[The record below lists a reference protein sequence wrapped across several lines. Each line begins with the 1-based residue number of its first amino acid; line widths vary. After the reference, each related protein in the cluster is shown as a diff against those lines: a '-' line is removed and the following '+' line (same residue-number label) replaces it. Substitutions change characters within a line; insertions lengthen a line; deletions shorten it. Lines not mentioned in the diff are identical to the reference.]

1 MGNLETLKSLL
12 DEEFDMDSI
21 HADDFR
27 EARNL
32 AYDLAEEL
40 NVLERDEDGN
50 EYILGRLVHYSGTAG
65 AYWNQEAGRYKRF
78 WTIAE

>member
-1 MGNLETLKSLL
+1 MSKLERLKALL
-12 DEEFDMDSI
+12 DEEFDMESVA
-21 HADDFR
+21 ADDFG

-40 NVLERDEDGN
+40 NVLETDEDGN

>member
-1 MGNLETLKSLL
+1 MSKIETLKSLL
-12 DEEFDMDSI
+12 DEEFDMNST
-21 HADDFR
+21 HADDFN

-40 NVLERDEDGN
+40 GVLESDEDGN
-50 EYILGRLVHYSGTAG
+50 EYILGRLVHYSGSAG
-65 AYWNQEAGRYKRF
+65 SYWNQEADRYKRY